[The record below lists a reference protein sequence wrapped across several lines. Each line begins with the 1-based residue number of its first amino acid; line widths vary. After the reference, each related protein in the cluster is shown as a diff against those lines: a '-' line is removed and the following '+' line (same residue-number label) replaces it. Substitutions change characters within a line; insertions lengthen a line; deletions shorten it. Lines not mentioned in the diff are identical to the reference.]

1 MKFRLTRWFL
11 FSLLAVSL
19 ATLAVR
25 AAEAG
30 AKEHWSWLSESD
42 KARLLNSIPPAPL
55 PGSDLDKQDLQD
67 VLHVQATR
75 SKDEIAE
82 AMDDEKFRMDIVA
95 RVLGP
100 SFTPQN
106 DPATFELAKRALE
119 DDGLLVSTLKDKYG
133 RKRPYQAHPEVH
145 ELFEA
150 SHASYPS
157 GHSSGSHILAE
168 VLGDVFPAKESELM
182 ARADAVAHSRVVAG
196 VHYKSDIEEGAV
208 LAKALHEALL
218 ANPEYQKSLAAAK
231 AEVAAQ
237 GR

>member
-1 MKFRLTRWFL
+1 M
-11 FSLLAVSL
+11 LAALL
-19 ATLAVR
+19 ATLAVQ

-30 AKEHWSWLSESD
+30 SKEHWSWLTEDD
-42 KARLLNSIPPAPL
+42 KERLLQSIPPPPE
-55 PGSDLDKQDLQD
+55 PGSDPDKKD
-67 VLHVQATR
+67 VQAVLQAQAARTPA
-75 SKDEIAE
+75 EIAE
-82 AMDDEKFRMDIVA
+82 AKDDEKFRIDIVS

-100 SFTPQN
+100 SFTPKN
-106 DPATFELAKRALE
+106 DPAAYDLARRALE

-145 ELFEA
+145 ELFQA

-168 VLGDVFPAKESELM
+168 VLGDVFPAQAAPLM
-182 ARADAVAHSRVVAG
+182 ARADAVAQSRVVAG
-196 VHYKSDIEEGAV
+196 VHYQSDIEEGAA

-218 ANPEYQKSLAAAK
+218 ANPGYQKSLAAAK

-237 GR
+237 GH